1 MINDIMKAQLL
12 MQLILEDFDM
22 DEETM
27 RINQVFLNE
36 DESPIDIISDLD
48 KDKEVKKKSDKESD
62 EVTDLLGIDKLA
74 DRLEDNPE
82 ELENIKDK
90 KLKLTIDDE
99 EPKIKLQLSD
109 LDDIDD
115 LDADNIEQVILK
127 LKSSNNKYD
136 NDINLTLK
144 SNNKSDI
151 EVKLNDTDDNISNS
165 SSSDIQVKV
174 NDNNPDDTINLKLK
188 SNDSSIDSNTI
199 NVKLKSDEDFN
210 DDNADVKIKLTNTD
224 DNSQETKESL
234 FIKKRDELIQ
244 SDDPNMQL
252 SVILKIIV
260 DLKKSLD
267 RLINFIPDEII
278 LVKTKYLLGDLLN
291 EILESSDLLLKDKD
305 KLKDNIYKIF
315 DLVISIND
323 YISRKYAELEDKI
336 DTDTK
341 ESENKQIKQS
351 LDNTEETF
359 EDKQNN
365 EQEQENNTIKS
376 PNINKG
382 RTRIK

>member
-1 MINDIMKAQLL
+1 MNEIMKAQLL

-48 KDKEVKKKSDKESD
+48 KDKEVKKESDKESD

-74 DRLEDNPE
+74 DRLEENPE
-82 ELENIKDK
+82 ELEDIKDK
-90 KLKLTIDDE
+90 KIKLTIDNE
-99 EPKIKLQLSD
+99 EPKLKLQLSD

-127 LKSSNNKYD
+127 LKSSNNQSNND
-136 NDINLTLK
+136 SDINLKLK
-144 SNNKSDI
+144 SNDKNDI
-151 EVKLNDTDDNISNS
+151 EVKLDDVDSNTLIP
-165 SSSDIQVKV
+165 SSDIQVKI
-174 NDNNPDDTINLKLK
+174 NDNNPEDTINLKLK
-188 SNDSSIDSNTI
+188 SNDSIDSDTI
-199 NVKLKSDEDFN
+199 KVKLKSDEDFN

-291 EILESSDLLLKDKD
+291 EILESSDLLLKDKE

-323 YISRKYAELEDKI
+323 YISRKYADLEDKI
-336 DTDTK
+336 DQDTK
-341 ESENKQIKQS
+341 ESEDKQITQS
-351 LDNTEETF
+351 LDNTEENI

-365 EQEQENNTIKS
+365 DEQDNNVIKS
-376 PNINKG
+376 PNINRKK
-382 RTRIK
+382 I

>member
-1 MINDIMKAQLL
+1 MKAQLL

-48 KDKEVKKKSDKESD
+48 KDKEVKKESDKESD

-90 KLKLTIDDE
+90 KLKLTIDNE

-109 LDDIDD
+109 LDNIDD
-115 LDADNIEQVILK
+115 LDANNIEQVILK
-127 LKSSNNKYD
+127 LKSSNTKYD

-144 SNNKSDI
+144 SNDKSDI
-151 EVKLNDTDDNISNS
+151 EVKLNDTDNNIST

-174 NDNNPDDTINLKLK
+174 DDNNPNNTINLKLK
-188 SNDSSIDSNTI
+188 SNNSIDNDTI
-199 NVKLKSDEDFN
+199 NVKLKSNEDFN

-376 PNINKG
+376 PNINK
-382 RTRIK
+382 RKI

>member
-1 MINDIMKAQLL
+1 MNEIMKAQLL

-48 KDKEVKKKSDKESD
+48 KDKEVKKESDKESD
-62 EVTDLLGIDKLA
+62 EVTNLLGIDKLA
-74 DRLEDNPE
+74 DRLEENPE
-82 ELENIKDK
+82 ELEDIKDK
-90 KLKLTIDDE
+90 KIKLTIDDE
-99 EPKIKLQLSD
+99 EPKLKLQLFD

-127 LKSSNNKYD
+127 LKSSNNQSNND
-136 NDINLTLK
+136 SDINLKLK
-144 SNNKSDI
+144 SNDKNDI
-151 EVKLNDTDDNISNS
+151 EVKLDNVDSNAS
-165 SSSDIQVKV
+165 IPSSDIQVKV
-174 NDNNPDDTINLKLK
+174 NDNNPEDTINLKLK
-188 SNDSSIDSNTI
+188 SNDSIDNDTI
-199 NVKLKSDEDFN
+199 KVKLKSDEDFN
-210 DDNADVKIKLTNTD
+210 DNNADVKIKLTNTD

-291 EILESSDLLLKDKD
+291 EILESSDLLLKDKE

-323 YISRKYAELEDKI
+323 YISRKYADLEDKI
-336 DTDTK
+336 DQDTK
-341 ESENKQIKQS
+341 ESEDKQITQS
-351 LDNTEETF
+351 LDNTEENIK
-359 EDKQNN
+359 DKQNN
-365 EQEQENNTIKS
+365 DEQNNNVIKS
-376 PNINKG
+376 PNINRKK
-382 RTRIK
+382 I

>member
-1 MINDIMKAQLL
+1 MNEIIKAQLL

-36 DESPIDIISDLD
+36 DESPINIISDLD
-48 KDKEVKKKSDKESD
+48 KDKEVKKESDKESD

-74 DRLEDNPE
+74 DRLEENPE
-82 ELENIKDK
+82 ELEDIKDK
-90 KLKLTIDDE
+90 KIKLTIDNE
-99 EPKIKLQLSD
+99 EPKLKLQLSD

-127 LKSSNNKYD
+127 LKSSNNQ
-136 NDINLTLK
+136 
-144 SNNKSDI
+144 SNNDSD
-151 EVKLNDTDDNISNS
+151 
-165 SSSDIQVKV
+165 
-174 NDNNPDDTINLKLK
+174 INLKLK
-188 SNDSSIDSNTI
+188 SNDKNDIEVKLDDVHNTSISSSDIQIKVNDNNPEDTINLKLKFDDSIDSDTI
-199 NVKLKSDEDFN
+199 KVKLKSDEDFN
-210 DDNADVKIKLTNTD
+210 DNNADVKIKLTNTD

-291 EILESSDLLLKDKD
+291 EILESSDLLLKDKE

-323 YISRKYAELEDKI
+323 YISRKYADLEDKI
-336 DTDTK
+336 DQDTK
-341 ESENKQIKQS
+341 ESEDKQITQS
-351 LDNTEETF
+351 LDNTEENI

-365 EQEQENNTIKS
+365 DEQNNNVIKS
-376 PNINKG
+376 PNINRKK
-382 RTRIK
+382 I

>member
-1 MINDIMKAQLL
+1 
-12 MQLILEDFDM
+12 
-22 DEETM
+22 
-27 RINQVFLNE
+27 
-36 DESPIDIISDLD
+36 
-48 KDKEVKKKSDKESD
+48 
-62 EVTDLLGIDKLA
+62 
-74 DRLEDNPE
+74 
-82 ELENIKDK
+82 
-90 KLKLTIDDE
+90 
-99 EPKIKLQLSD
+99 
-109 LDDIDD
+109 
-115 LDADNIEQVILK
+115 
-127 LKSSNNKYD
+127 
-136 NDINLTLK
+136 
-144 SNNKSDI
+144 
-151 EVKLNDTDDNISNS
+151 
-165 SSSDIQVKV
+165 
-174 NDNNPDDTINLKLK
+174 
-188 SNDSSIDSNTI
+188 
-199 NVKLKSDEDFN
+199 
-210 DDNADVKIKLTNTD
+210 
-224 DNSQETKESL
+224 
-234 FIKKRDELIQ
+234 
-244 SDDPNMQL
+244 MQL

-376 PNINKG
+376 PNINK
-382 RTRIK
+382 RKI

>member
-48 KDKEVKKKSDKESD
+48 KDKEVKKESDKESD

-90 KLKLTIDDE
+90 KLKLTIDNE

-109 LDDIDD
+109 LDNIDD
-115 LDADNIEQVILK
+115 LDANNIEQVILK
-127 LKSSNNKYD
+127 LKSSNTKYD

-144 SNNKSDI
+144 SNDKSDI
-151 EVKLNDTDDNISNS
+151 EVKLNDTDNNIST

-174 NDNNPDDTINLKLK
+174 DDNNPNNTINLKLK
-188 SNDSSIDSNTI
+188 SNNSIDNDTI
-199 NVKLKSDEDFN
+199 NVKLKSNEDFN

-376 PNINKG
+376 PNINK
-382 RTRIK
+382 RKI